1 MEHVMRVLQQAIRV
15 YTERDR
21 WETVIKFYEV
31 LQGVQCER
39 RVHIPETNVDAAKA
53 GGVLILGA
61 DGDVLDELRL
71 VNAVYYVDSLDE
83 SFAWLEMN
91 GSEVIHAPQAVT
103 GGRNLTARHPDG
115 LVVEYFEPAKKK
127 ETV

>member
-1 MEHVMRVLQQAIRV
+1 MRVLQQAIRV
-15 YTERDR
+15 YAERDR
-21 WETVIKFYEV
+21 WETVIQFYES

-39 RVHIPETNVDAAKA
+39 RVYIAETNVEVAKV

-61 DGDVLDELRL
+61 DGDALDKFRG
-71 VNAVYYVDSLDE
+71 VNAVYYADSLDE
-83 SFAWLEMN
+83 CFTWLKTN
-91 GSEVIHAPQAVT
+91 GAEIIHAPQTVT

-127 ETV
+127 ENA